1 MEQNKAI
8 LIDEDLF
15 SSNLADY
22 DKKDLEY
29 INVPD
34 AVGIATIYE
43 NNQKKYVVY
52 INNET
57 GTSAYEKVI
66 NSFIKAAIFAREIY
80 EGLKSYSD
88 SITPQNKTK

>member
-1 MEQNKAI
+1 MEQTKAI

-22 DKKDLEY
+22 ANKDLEY
-29 INVPD
+29 INVPY

-52 INNET
+52 INN
-57 GTSAYEKVI
+57 
-66 NSFIKAAIFAREIY
+66 
-80 EGLKSYSD
+80 
-88 SITPQNKTK
+88 